1 MFAQQCS
8 KLDMLI
14 QFQRSNNQLFVIP
27 KEEQN
32 IQNMII
38 KKTNSCIECL
48 LIRDNFSKTV
58 ILSDN

>member
-1 MFAQQCS
+1 MFAHQRY

-38 KKTNSCIECL
+38 KNQ
-48 LIRDNFSKTV
+48 TV
-58 ILSDN
+58 VLNVS

>member
-1 MFAQQCS
+1 MFAQQRY

-38 KKTNSCIECL
+38 KNQTVV